1 MPRTTST
8 GSAETVPE
16 ETEGMDGKA
25 HRTRRLTSDLLF
37 GAANLVRIQ
46 HNGMTYTLRKT
57 RNGKLI
63 LTK

>member
-1 MPRTTST
+1 MLTTMKKATSEVGTPTERRRDVPVRAART
-8 GSAETVPE
+8 
-16 ETEGMDGKA
+16 
-25 HRTRRLTSDLLF
+25 LTSAALF
-37 GAANLVRIQ
+37 GNGDIVCIQ